1 MDRYF
6 YIITAR
12 YFMLLLLSGISPC
25 EMMNIIDHKKF
36 DSNASA
42 TIVSQRL
49 LSIEIFYC
57 ARNKVTSFHKYR
69 LRKRN

>member
-12 YFMLLLLSGISPC
+12 YFMLLLLSGTSPC
-25 EMMNIIDHKKF
+25 DMMNIIDLKKF

-49 LSIEIFYC
+49 LSIEMFYC
-57 ARNKVTSFHKYR
+57 ARNKVTSFHGYR

>member
-12 YFMLLLLSGISPC
+12 YFMLLLLSGTSPC
-25 EMMNIIDHKKF
+25 DMMNIIDLKKF
-36 DSNASA
+36 DSNAST

-49 LSIEIFYC
+49 LSIEMFYC
-57 ARNKVTSFHKYR
+57 ARNKVTSFHGYR

>member
-6 YIITAR
+6 YIITVR

-57 ARNKVTSFHKYR
+57 TRNKVTSFHRYR